1 MEDIIPDITSM
12 PQAIVV
18 QRGQT
23 AKFHC
28 EATVSN
34 SYSNSKSL
42 DPTTNS
48 KRKNSDRK
56 TITNKEQD
64 L

>member
-34 SYSNSKSL
+34 SKSIYIIYI
-42 DPTTNS
+42 P
-48 KRKNSDRK
+48 KKGIA
-56 TITNKEQD
+56 ITDKKQD

>member
-34 SYSNSKSL
+34 SKYINIARTLVIIIYQLVAYNMK
-42 DPTTNS
+42 
-48 KRKNSDRK
+48 K
-56 TITNKEQD
+56 
-64 L
+64 